1 MISPPY
7 GRGPPSVLP
16 DISPSRGEIGC
27 RFGFRQS
34 RKMRYR
40 RSCQSPP
47 LRGEMSGRTEGGT
60 VPPTSADLG
69 LYLPNPHRLTR
80 DFSQRSKAT
89 ARIRIRPMTML
100 CV

>member
-47 LRGEMSGRTEGGT
+47 LRGEMSGRTEGGYCPADLRRSRS
-60 VPPTSADLG
+60 VPPQPSPP
-69 LYLPNPHRLTR
+69 YP
-80 DFSQRSKAT
+80 
-89 ARIRIRPMTML
+89 
-100 CV
+100 